1 MDAGYY
7 MFLDDIDRNM
17 VTKNTDYIYLL
28 FTNSLEIQYLSSLL
42 LSIFFVLSCLLG
54 FCICTQNDKKQIKY
68 KQLPTV

>member
-7 MFLDDIDRNM
+7 MFLDDIDRNII
-17 VTKNTDYIYLL
+17 TKNTDYIYVL
-28 FTNSLEIQYLSSLL
+28 FTNSLEIEYLSSLL

-54 FCICTQNDKKQIKY
+54 FSICIQNDKKKIKY